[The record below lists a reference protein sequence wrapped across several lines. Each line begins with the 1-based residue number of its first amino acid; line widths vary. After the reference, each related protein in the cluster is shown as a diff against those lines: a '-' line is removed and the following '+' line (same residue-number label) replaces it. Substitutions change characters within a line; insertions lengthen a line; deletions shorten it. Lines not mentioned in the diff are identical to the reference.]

1 MIEDNPF
8 DKLIL
13 PFSLDLAMEREE
25 LAQPVCEL
33 VDLKR
38 RILLSGGDPTLETV
52 ELFAN
57 RVSKRFL
64 GILRVAYYL
73 NQVYML
79 TAKEIK
85 KNTDMAGWPFSRFE
99 DTQVTPENE
108 RLVLAFLEEF
118 LKRATKITEAD
129 IRQAESVSPVIAS
142 LLREE
147 FNIVERNKTFIANE
161 QARLPN

>member
-64 GILRVAYYL
+64 GILRVA
-73 NQVYML
+73 
-79 TAKEIK
+79 I
-85 KNTDMAGWPFSRFE
+85 
-99 DTQVTPENE
+99 
-108 RLVLAFLEEF
+108 
-118 LKRATKITEAD
+118 I
-129 IRQAESVSPVIAS
+129 
-142 LLREE
+142 
-147 FNIVERNKTFIANE
+147 
-161 QARLPN
+161 